1 MSENIETLLSTY
13 AKCYKAYFE
22 EGYRDDV
29 YDALGEAG
37 KAIVDAYKELK
48 RELGEALGHSN
59 CYCPRCK
66 AAYRDLDPDLIFAEG
81 GAGKE
86 SPNEL

>member
-1 MSENIETLLSTY
+1 MTENIETLLTTY
-13 AKCYKAYFE
+13 ARCYKAYFE
-22 EGYRDDV
+22 EGYRDS
-29 YDALGEAG
+29 DALGEAG

-66 AAYRDLDPDLIFAEG
+66 AAYMDLDPDLIFAEG
-81 GAGKE
+81 GASKE
-86 SPNEL
+86 SSNEL